1 METRCSGTDDD
12 ERSPI
17 WRGVQP
23 QGENRVCSRSDRP
36 YRCARNEE
44 VGLTHRLN
52 SDGKPPLSASR
63 ARLGTVHTSAR
74 LVATMKVRSRKG
86 ISTMDYGAWFL
97 FTLRME
103 AKSQRGGLYVL
114 MRSVP
119 PAATNKMR
127 SSTPVSHKTLCR
139 PLLPSGPGGV
149 EQRLV
154 AQDLT
159 SRLEEKTIEMLR
171 KCLVLVN

>member
-1 METRCSGTDDD
+1 MGTLCNAVD
-12 ERSPI
+12 EDGRSPI
-17 WRGVQP
+17 WRGEQP
-23 QGENRVCSRSDRP
+23 QGENRKCNRPDRP
-36 YRCARNEE
+36 FRCAQNEE
-44 VGLTHRLN
+44 VGSARRLRTY
-52 SDGKPPLSASR
+52 DEATLSARR

-74 LVATMKVRSRKG
+74 LVVTMKVRSRKG
-86 ISTMDYGAWFL
+86 ISIMDYGAWFL

-103 AKSQRGGLYVL
+103 AKSQQGGLYVL
-114 MRSVP
+114 MQSVP
-119 PAATNKMR
+119 PTATNKKR

-159 SRLEEKTIEMLR
+159 SRLEENTNEMLR
-171 KCLVLVN
+171 KC

>member
-1 METRCSGTDDD
+1 
-12 ERSPI
+12 
-17 WRGVQP
+17 
-23 QGENRVCSRSDRP
+23 
-36 YRCARNEE
+36 
-44 VGLTHRLN
+44 
-52 SDGKPPLSASR
+52 
-63 ARLGTVHTSAR
+63 
-74 LVATMKVRSRKG
+74 
-86 ISTMDYGAWFL
+86 MDYGAWFL

-114 MRSVP
+114 MPSVVP
-119 PAATNKMR
+119 TTINKKR

-159 SRLEEKTIEMLR
+159 SRLVEKTNDMLR
-171 KCLVLVN
+171 NFKALVNE